1 MRLKAYLRRGRVFIP
16 TLGLVTRG
24 LYRDIEPVTIVDVS
38 ETGTLRRSLSE
49 IAARGHPPT
58 GPYPQPN
65 PLPVVAKHAGVKRWA
80 DFARGA
86 SPWTMRGASPWTIK
100 ERNGIYTIMGY
111 RREPNNWAEDPE
123 QTINFPLGTG
133 LDQVID
139 CLIEILLDAARASPQ
154 SGR

>member
-1 MRLKAYLRRGRVFIP
+1 MRLKAYLRKGRVFIP
-16 TLGLVTRG
+16 TIGLVTRG

-38 ETGTLRRSLSE
+38 DTETLRRSLSE
-49 IAARGHPPT
+49 TAGRGHPPT

-65 PLPVVAKHAGVKRWA
+65 PLPVVAKHAGVKRWG

-86 SPWTMRGASPWTIK
+86 SPWTIE
-100 ERNGIYTIMGY
+100 ERNGVYTIVGY

-123 QTINFPLGTG
+123 QTINFPLGAE

-139 CLIEILLDAARASPQ
+139 RMIEVLQDAARVSDQ
-154 SGR
+154 SRR

>member
-1 MRLKAYLRRGRVFIP
+1 MRLKAYLRKGRVFIP
-16 TLGLVTRG
+16 TIGLVTRG

-49 IAARGHPPT
+49 TAARGHPPT
-58 GPYPQPN
+58 GPYPRPN
-65 PLPVVAKHAGVKRWA
+65 PLPLVAKYAGVKRWG

-86 SPWTMRGASPWTIK
+86 SPWTIE
-100 ERNGIYTIMGY
+100 ERNGIYTIVGY

-139 CLIEILLDAARASPQ
+139 RMIEILQSAAHSQ